1 MEEKERKG
9 IHIRNEEVKLSLTAD
24 DVIWK
29 TLKTQPKNC
38 NQQLNI
44 VSCRIQNQ
52 YIKIS
57 SVSIL
62 TNVIKR
68 NEDNLFYNSIT
79 KTT

>member
-9 IHIRNEEVKLSLTAD
+9 IHIRDEEVKFSLTAD

-29 TLKTQPKNC
+29 TLKTQPKNS
-38 NQQLNI
+38 NKQLNI